1 MGDIWTMGEILV
13 EIMRPRAGMPLDQ
26 PGEFLG
32 PYPSGAPAIFIDAVA
47 RLGVEAGI
55 IGGVGQD
62 GFGTCVVDRLQ
73 QDGVNVEWVN
83 RLPEGSTAVAFVA
96 YEVDGSRS
104 FIFHI
109 DNTPA
114 ASLPDLTNMS
124 VPKASFFHVMGC
136 SLMVND
142 TLRQTIVGTAQR
154 FREKGARISFD
165 PNIRVELLFGRTILE
180 IAEPILRM
188 TSVLL
193 PGESELLLL
202 AEANDLKAAAKILFD
217 RYPLEVI
224 AVKRGKQGASVFTPT
239 REFAVAPYVVEE
251 VDPTGAG
258 DCFDAG
264 FLVGMV
270 RQKELEACGS
280 IAAAAGALNAAG
292 FGPMEGTINPQAV
305 ADLAGAQLV

>member
-1 MGDIWTMGEILV
+1 VGDIWTMGEILV
-13 EIMRPRAGMPLDQ
+13 EIMRPRAGMALSE

-32 PYPSGAPAIFIDAVA
+32 PFPSGAPAIFIDAVA
-47 RLGVEAGI
+47 RLGVDAGI

-62 GFGTCVVDRLQ
+62 GFGTCVVDRLYR
-73 QDGVNVEWVN
+73 DGVNVDWVN
-83 RLPEGSTAVAFVA
+83 RAPKGSTAVAFVA
-96 YEVDGSRS
+96 YEEDGSRS
-104 FIFHI
+104 FIYHI

-114 ASLPDLTNMS
+114 VIAPELTGRSLPE
-124 VPKASFFHVMGC
+124 ASFFHVMGC
-136 SLMVND
+136 SLMASD
-142 TLRQTIVGTAQR
+142 SLRQSIVETARR
-154 FREKGARISFD
+154 FHDDGARISLD

-202 AEANDLKAAAKILFD
+202 AETNDVRDATKVLFD

-224 AVKRGKQGASVFTPT
+224 AVKRGRRGASVFTPT
-239 REFAVAPYVVEE
+239 LEFAVSPYVVEE

-264 FLVGMV
+264 FLVGMSLD
-270 RQKELEACGS
+270 KDLEVCGS

-305 ADLAGAQLV
+305 AELAGIQLL